1 MDRRKQP
8 KDPAANYKKDFKWSE
23 ISGSAPPQA
32 TWRRMPPPLGL
43 SSIWGPLDPK
53 CGGTPSGAGYRGRNI
68 PGVYQLIEMY
78 LVGYTLGVT
87 LTVVRPSAFGT
98 DDFVCSYPDWNQG
111 IWPQVFLVAEDDRHY
126 NVLVE

>member
-8 KDPAANYKKDFKWSE
+8 KDPAANYKKDLFCKLSE
-23 ISGSAPPQA
+23 ISGRAPPQA
-32 TWRRMPPPLGL
+32 AWRGMPTPAGALVDLGTIIQ
-43 SSIWGPLDPK
+43 SAVGHPAGQGT
-53 CGGTPSGAGYRGRNI
+53 GG
-68 PGVYQLIEMY
+68 IEMY